1 MPPKPVDKQ
10 SEVKKFNFNKL
21 IEEIQSSFK
30 KDKARLI
37 NKIGLGSSLKSLT
50 KEDFILMPDWWTI
63 PTKTYGIP
71 FGKVTLIA
79 GQNDSGKTSI
89 AIETVKAAQKQGVGV
104 CFVESEHKSTVKD
117 FIAWGVDPEAM
128 ILIQTRIAEEAFEAL
143 LTSIDKFRE
152 IYSDAPLLVVIDSLG
167 NSLSMRDSELDFVN
181 QSQQPGGKG
190 KVNRLGLNSLVARM
204 EQDFKMAV
212 LLISYT
218 YDNMGSPGKTNAGG
232 QALNFFSSLTYQTSR
247 KGWVEK
253 TVEGVKQRIGA
264 DVVFKLYKNHINKDN
279 PGMKEIVFRIT
290 KDGMSY
296 LEGKNDD

>member
-1 MPPKPVDKQ
+1 MPPK
-10 SEVKKFNFNKL
+10 SEVKKFNFDKL
-21 IEEIQSSFK
+21 IADVQSSFK
-30 KDKARLI
+30 KDKSKLI
-37 NKIGLGSSLKSLT
+37 NKIGLGSALRTLT
-50 KEDFILMPDWWTI
+50 KEDFIQLPEWWTV
-63 PTKTYGIP
+63 PTQTHGIA
-71 FGKVTLIA
+71 FGRVTLIA
-79 GQNDSGKTSI
+79 GNSDTGKSSL
-89 AIETVKAAQKQGVGV
+89 AIETMRAAQKQGVGIILA
-104 CFVESEHKSTVKD
+104 ETEQKAAAKD
-117 FIAWGVDPEAM
+117 FIAWGVDPDGIA
-128 ILIQTRIAEEAFEAL
+128 LVQTRLAEELFEVL

-152 IYSDAPLLVVIDSLG
+152 QYPNAPLLVIVDSLG
-167 NSLSMRDSELDFVN
+167 NTISMRDSELDLVN
-181 QSQQPGGKG
+181 ESQAPGGKG

-204 EQDFKMAV
+204 EQDAKLAV

-218 YDNMGSPGKTNAGG
+218 YDNIGSVGKTNAGG